1 MAFLK
6 GRTDLPRSD
15 DEFSLD
21 TEEEEWF
28 QDEIDKYR
36 AELNEGR
43 AEGTHSKGAILDAL
57 QEKRKRL
64 YKIVA
69 AERQNE
75 NKWSQREKEDQQKI
89 RKCCT
94 PCP

>member
-6 GRTDLPRSD
+6 GRTDLPQSD

-21 TEEEEWF
+21 TDGEEWF

-36 AELNEGR
+36 AELSEG
-43 AEGTHSKGAILDAL
+43 GVQSKQSKGAILGAL

-64 YKIVA
+64 YKIIA
-69 AERQNE
+69 AEKQNY
-75 NKWSQREKEDQQKI
+75 NKWSQREED
-89 RKCCT
+89 
-94 PCP
+94 